1 MKKLAH
7 RGYSAYYPENTME
20 AFIQA
25 YNKGFDGIETDV
37 HMTSDGQLVL
47 IHDEDISRTS
57 NGSGYIKDMTL
68 KQLKQYNFHYKNNG
82 IYEIPTLQELLEY
95 IQDKNIIV
103 NIEIK
108 TDHIHYENIEQKVY
122 EMVESYH
129 LHDKIIYS
137 SFYLPSLLKLQ
148 QIDSTLYL
156 GYLMEDHYEERIQ
169 QLYDNHLIAIHPR
182 YDYLNKENIK
192 NLKQNNITIATW
204 TVPNKNEYKK
214 LKEQNIDMI
223 ISNEYLEGEQYA
235 IR

>member
-25 YNKGFDGIETDV
+25 YKKGFNGIETDV
-37 HMTSDGQLVL
+37 HMTLDGQLVL

-57 NGSGYIKDMTL
+57 NGNGYVKDMTL
-68 KQLKQYNFHYKNNG
+68 DQLKQYNYQYNFNG
-82 IYEIPTLQELLEY
+82 TYEIPILQELLEY
-95 IQDKNIIV
+95 IQNKDMIV

-122 EMVESYH
+122 EMVENYH
-129 LHDKIIYS
+129 VHDKIIYS

-148 QIDSTLYL
+148 QLDSTLYL

-169 QLYDNHLIAIHPR
+169 QLYDNHLTAIHPR
-182 YDYLNKENIK
+182 YDYLNEENVKE
-192 NLKQNNITIATW
+192 LKQNNIKIATW
-204 TVPNKNEYKK
+204 TVPNIKEYKR
-214 LKEQNIDMI
+214 LQDVDII
-223 ISNEYLEGEQYA
+223 ISNGYLEEKL
-235 IR
+235 